1 MADVTIND
9 LSSASTLTGA
19 EEVAIWQDSETVK
32 TTTQEIANLAS
43 GGGYTVVTGTLSAGS
58 TTLTLQ
64 DASITTSSLIFYGS
78 EVLGVYPTAMAAST
92 GSLTMTFEAQQTNVG
107 IAIMVFGGAS

>member
-1 MADVTIND
+1 MADVKI
-9 LSSASTLTGA
+9 SQLTGA
-19 EEVAIWQDSETVK
+19 SALDGTEVLPGVQNGATVGITAQD
-32 TTTQEIANLAS
+32 IANLAS
-43 GGGYTVVTGTLSAGS
+43 GGGYTIVTGTLSAGS

-78 EVLGVYPTAMAAST
+78 EVLGVYPTAMAASA